1 MEGSA
6 AQVNALKFLREPPL
20 PTGVKL
26 GYHLMFRAAVPTI
39 QPSVRALIGLQPA
52 RGSEQVGRAT
62 VRALRWALGS
72 SPSWHLALVRS
83 GASVPGGLF
92 RQPLPA
98 HGGEILSDLL
108 WDQVA
113 GMDAEKRIIDG
124 RVVAPL
130 SDPETARRLG
140 VRAPATVMLFGPPG
154 TGKTT
159 FAKAI
164 AGRLGWPF
172 IELLPSKL
180 ESGDDSLS
188 AELRVAMTD
197 LLQLDRAVVF
207 IDEFDEIASARER
220 NPATKGVVNELLKM
234 IPSFRS
240 APEHLLVC
248 ATNFV
253 AGIDAA
259 VLRPGRFDLVIPI
272 GPPDLSA
279 RTALWEA
286 ALAPLDQRSVDVE
299 ALARMTDGY
308 TPGDVELATQ
318 RAAAAAFD
326 RVREGSEPSD
336 ITAHDLT
343 AASSAPRRRSPP
355 TSGNDSVV
363 KSIVSLACDRPV
375 MVRHCRRASVRT
387 GQAIGPS
394 RGTRR
399 WKITSNPALAS
410 SWRIRWGG
418 SARMVLPPAP
428 VARLSSRSPAT
439 VTVAIDAISSRPPGF
454 STRASSVSAPAWS
467 RYQWNDSVHT
477 TRSTDDAANGSCRA
491 SARTRGRSSPPSCRS
506 RPAASVSIPSERS
519 TPTMLASG
527 NLRVSR
533 RVS

>member
-1 MEGSA
+1 MMPVVRDLLLSDIGPAVRLLEDCRGLSDTKPADIAQFVSDVSSGSPGVVAVDGDRIVGLVQARTVADDAWINVVAIDPHRRHQGVGSA
-6 AQVNALKFLREPPL
+6 MIQRLEDKLLHLGVRKISALLSSAQAGE
-20 PTGVKL
+20 
-26 GYHLMFRAAVPTI
+26 A
-39 QPSVRALIGLQPA
+39 
-52 RGSEQVGRAT
+52 
-62 VRALRWALGS
+62 
-72 SPSWHLALVRS
+72 ALVNR
-83 GASVPGGLF
+83 GFEPTHGLVLYEKLE
-92 RQPLPA
+92 PLAPTA
-98 HGGEILSDLL
+98 MRIVDHYGGEILSDLL

-130 SDPETARRLG
+130 ADPETARRIG

-188 AELRVAMTD
+188 AELRLAMTD

-240 APEHLLVC
+240 TPGHLLVC

-286 ALAPLDQRSVDVE
+286 ALASLDQRGVDVE
-299 ALARMTDGY
+299 VVATMTDGY
-308 TPGDVELATQ
+308 TPGDVELAAQ

-326 RVREGSEPSD
+326 RVREGSEPAH

-343 AASSAPRRRSPP
+343 AAVERTP
-355 TSGNDSVV
+355 
-363 KSIVSLACDRPV
+363 
-375 MVRHCRRASVRT
+375 ASVT
-387 GQAIGPS
+387 AD
-394 RGTRR
+394 
-399 WKITSNPALAS
+399 
-410 SWRIRWGG
+410 IRERFCGEVDRF
-418 SARMVLPPAP
+418 ARV
-428 VARLSSRSPAT
+428 
-439 VTVAIDAISSRPPGF
+439 
-454 STRASSVSAPAWS
+454 
-467 RYQWNDSVHT
+467 
-477 TRSTDDAANGSCRA
+477 
-491 SARTRGRSSPPSCRS
+491 
-506 RPAASVSIPSERS
+506 
-519 TPTMLASG
+519 
-527 NLRVSR
+527 
-533 RVS
+533 